1 MPVVVKDCE
10 WWRNR
15 DSCLSSRIFQ
25 NCFMSTWHCSQ
36 LCTEHG
42 KRQLFLVE
50 TSFAAL
56 FSFYFNADH
65 RMLIREEKRG
75 EEKLAVPKPLWN
87 RCSLLLALPCLLPS
101 MLFYNSILY
110 VKSSLTFWTQG
121 MFSSLNLIM
130 LRIFLG
136 FHLLLPVDIF
146 LTSFFSFICSFNSNV
161 VRMRWY
167 CQKKWWVWGGGCH
180 GNHLGFD
187 DGGGWHIFWKEL
199 ETL

>member
-1 MPVVVKDCE
+1 MEDDRWILSKLLQILSCTIRSWHPDMPVVVKDCE

-101 MLFYNSILY
+101 ILFYNSILY

-121 MFSSLNLIM
+121 MFSSLNLICSGYFWDSIYFC
-130 LRIFLG
+130 LLIF
-136 FHLLLPVDIF
+136 
-146 LTSFFSFICSFNSNV
+146 S
-161 VRMRWY
+161 
-167 CQKKWWVWGGGCH
+167 
-180 GNHLGFD
+180 
-187 DGGGWHIFWKEL
+187 
-199 ETL
+199 